1 MPHNPTGSAPTSR
14 VAPSSRVLSGWGRTA
29 PTASAVL
36 TDPTPESIA
45 DAVRAAGPR
54 GVLARGL
61 GRAYG
66 DAAQNAGG
74 LVVDMTGLATIHSIN
89 ADTGL
94 VVVDAGVSLHTLT
107 QRALPFGLWVP
118 VLPGTRQVT
127 VGGAIAA
134 DIHGKNHHVAGSFGN
149 HVLSMDLVTATGEIR
164 TLTPDGPESDLFWAT
179 VGGMGLTGI
188 VLRATLRLKPTET
201 AYFVVDTERTADLD
215 DLMARLAADDDTY
228 TYSVAWFDSV
238 ATGASLGRAVLTRGW
253 DARRDDLPRK
263 LREDPLRFDAPQLF
277 TAPPVFPS
285 GLLNRYTARAF
296 NELWYRKAPVERR
309 GEVQNVTTFFHP
321 LDIIGGWNRLYGP
334 RGFLQYQFVVP
345 FGAEDAF
352 RRCVEAIAGSGHVSC
367 LNVLKRFGPGNAA
380 PLSFP
385 TPGWTLAVDL
395 PAGPGLTALC
405 TTLDELVLGAG
416 GRVYLAK
423 DSRVDGRTLARM
435 YPRLDE
441 WRKVRVT
448 ADPHGVFVSD
458 LARRV
463 AL

>member
-1 MPHNPTGSAPTSR
+1 MPQNL
-14 VAPSSRVLSGWGRTA
+14 SSRTLTGWGRTS
-29 PTASAVL
+29 PTTATVL

-45 DAVRAAGPR
+45 DAVRGAGRR
-54 GVLARGL
+54 GILARGL

-74 LVVDMTGLATIHSIN
+74 LVVDMTGLDRVHSID
-89 ADTGL
+89 ADGGV
-94 VVVDAGVSLHTLT
+94 VVVDAGVSLDTLMR
-107 QRALPFGLWVP
+107 RALPFGLWVP

-134 DIHGKNHHVAGSFGN
+134 DIHGKNHHVAGSFGD
-149 HVLSMDLVTATGEIR
+149 HVLAMDLVTASGETR

-188 VLRATLRLKPTET
+188 VVRATLRLEPTES
-201 AYFVVDTERTADLD
+201 AYFVVDTERAADLD
-215 DLMARLAADDDTY
+215 DLMARLAADDDAY

-238 ATGASLGRAVLTRGW
+238 ATGASMGRAVLTRGW
-253 DARRDDLPRK
+253 AARRDDLPRK
-263 LREDPLRFDAPQLF
+263 LRSDPLRFDAPKLF

-285 GLLNRYTARAF
+285 GLLNRATARAF
-296 NELWYRKAPVERR
+296 NEVWFRKAPAERR
-309 GEVQNVTTFFHP
+309 GEVQNITTFFHP
-321 LDIIGGWNRLYGP
+321 LDIVGEWNRVYGA

-345 FGAEDAF
+345 FGEEDAF
-352 RRCVEAIAGSGHVSC
+352 RRCVAAIADSGHVSC

-385 TPGWTLAVDL
+385 APGWTLAVDL
-395 PAGPGLTALC
+395 PVGPGLTTLC
-405 TTLDELVLGAG
+405 ATLDELVLGAG
-416 GRVYLAK
+416 GRIYLAK
-423 DSRVDGRTLARM
+423 DSRVDANTLARM
-435 YPRLDE
+435 YPRLDD
-441 WRKVRVT
+441 WRKVRAA

-463 AL
+463 SL